1 MVEAGTLA
9 GRMGLPLPG
18 IYLSVAFVPL
28 LATLTMAAACA
39 VLSPFVVARRW
50 AFIGEGISHSGFGG
64 AGFAWLLMLII
75 PALDAHAWIPYAAV
89 IVFCLATAL
98 AIGTITRGD
107 RIAGDAAIGIFLV
120 ASLAFGFF
128 AQDIYR
134 HTLHKEPLDFQ
145 ALLFGGGEFL
155 ITDSKIAVAAVFVSL
170 AVLLVLAALGKEI
183 LSYTFDPLMAQ
194 ASGVR
199 GGFIHYLLMV
209 LIAVTI
215 ITGMPAIGATMVTA
229 LLILPGITAT
239 LLTQR
244 LRTVLIVSVAV
255 AVIAAIAGVCTNAT
269 WRFLPLGPLIVLALF
284 VEFLV
289 AYAASRA
296 RSRS

>member
-1 MVEAGTLA
+1 MPPVMIIAPPILA
-9 GRMGLPLPG
+9 
-18 IYLSVAFVPL
+18 VALVPL
-28 LATLTMAAACA
+28 LATLAMAAACA
-39 VLSPFVVARRW
+39 ALSLFVIARRW

-75 PALDAHAWIPYAAV
+75 PALDAHAWVPYAAV

-107 RIAGDAAIGIFLV
+107 RVAGDAAIGIFLV

-128 AQDIYR
+128 AQDVYR
-134 HTLHKEPLDFQ
+134 HRLHKEPLDFQ
-145 ALLFGGGEFL
+145 ALLFGGGECL
-155 ITDSKIAVAAVFVSL
+155 TTDSGLALAAVFVSL
-170 AVLLVLAALGKEI
+170 AVLLILFLLGKEI
-183 LSYTFDPLMAQ
+183 LSYSFDPLMAQ

-239 LLTQR
+239 LLSQR
-244 LRTVLIVSVAV
+244 LKTVLALSVAL
-255 AVIAAIAGVCTNAT
+255 ALIAAVVGVCVNAR
-269 WRFLPLGPLIVLALF
+269 WRFLPLGPVIVLALF
-284 VEFLV
+284 VEFLL

-296 RSRS
+296 RSST